1 MAIMEISV
9 IPIGTQGP
17 SVSQFVAECAAI
29 LHQQGVRYEITSMGT
44 EVEGTVEELLRLA
57 EQLHRAPFN
66 KGVQRVVTTIRID
79 ERRDKKL
86 SIAGKKKAVLKRMGK
101 QRGGR

>member
-17 SVSQFVAECAAI
+17 SVSQFVAECAEI
-29 LHQQGVRYEITSMGT
+29 LNQQGVRYEITSMGT
-44 EVEGTVEELLRLA
+44 EVEGHVEELLRLA
-57 EQLHRAPFN
+57 EQMHRAPFN

-79 ERRDKKL
+79 ERRDKEL
-86 SIAGKKKAVLKRMGK
+86 SIAGKKKAVLKRLK
-101 QRGGR
+101 GREAGQ